1 MLIIQI
7 STQIDNHKYRK
18 SVETKEKYTI
28 KVGLKFQNPKFNILS
43 KTEFIF
49 LQNTNPLEFKDQ

>member
-49 LQNTNPLEFKDQ
+49 L